1 MISHYLQANFK
12 QWQLRREADSFTRK
26 EQAKEA
32 HDAQDARETHEA
44 LKRSGS
50 AEPPHAHRPRPCVG
64 PNMGS

>member
-1 MISHYLQANFK
+1 MISLYLQANFK

-26 EQAKEA
+26 EANEA
-32 HDAQDARETHEA
+32 HAHDARETHEA

>member
-12 QWQLRREADSFTRK
+12 QWQLRREADSFIRK

-50 AEPPHAHRPRPCVG
+50 TEPPHAHRPRPCVG